1 MMTTI
6 PMAADNSVFLDTNI
20 VLRYNVVEAPD
31 HSKVRSAVENL
42 LSERAQLWISRQ
54 VIREFSVTL
63 TRSQGF
69 GRTMDA
75 PEVAGRV
82 RNFLP
87 FFQIADE
94 TAEVSDRLLSLMDSV
109 PLGGKQIH
117 DANIAATMLTYGI
130 PRLFTLNTVDFARF
144 TPQITIIT
152 LEELLQN

>member
-1 MMTTI
+1 
-6 PMAADNSVFLDTNI
+6 MAADNSVFLDTNV
-20 VLRYNVVEAPD
+20 VLRYDVIEAPD
-31 HSKVRSAVENL
+31 HTRVPSAVEKL
-42 LSERAQLWISRQ
+42 LADAAELWISRQ

-94 TAEVSDRLLSLMDSV
+94 TGAVGDQLLSLMETV

-117 DANIAATMLTYGI
+117 DANIAATMLAYGI
-130 PRLFTLNTVDFARF
+130 PKLFTLNIVDFVRF
-144 TPQITIIT
+144 TPQITVVT
-152 LEELLQN
+152 LEDLLQN